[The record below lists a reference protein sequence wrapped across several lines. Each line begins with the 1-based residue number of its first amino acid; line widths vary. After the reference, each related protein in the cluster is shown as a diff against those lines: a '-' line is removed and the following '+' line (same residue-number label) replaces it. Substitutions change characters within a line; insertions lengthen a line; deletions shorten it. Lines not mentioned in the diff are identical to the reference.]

1 MLRLSTSS
9 VENQETR
16 SIYSTDILLIGP
28 TRFTKDLLL
37 ARLKAGYFG
46 DTGCGLCKKMF
57 LKGKKSRIY
66 IVSALVDTKR
76 LGLEKGG
83 TRMAP
88 EEVMGEMLQ
97 IHMKAI
103 TSMVVL

>member
-28 TRFTKDLLL
+28 L
-37 ARLKAGYFG
+37 AGYFG
-46 DTGCGLCKKMF
+46 DAGCGLCKNLF

-66 IVSALVDTKR
+66 IVSALVDTK
-76 LGLEKGG
+76 
-83 TRMAP
+83 
-88 EEVMGEMLQ
+88 VD
-97 IHMKAI
+97 MKNNLPFLFCFI
-103 TSMVVL
+103 L